1 MRTRSLSNMH
11 FGVTGIE
18 NMIISEYLVGL
29 NEDEIKVYLYA
40 LMLSNTKEVSF
51 PQYFQSFLSFFYKDH
66 NIFKFFLQL
75 CGSYRL

>member
-29 NEDEIKVYLYA
+29 NEDEIKVYLN
-40 LMLSNTKEVSF
+40 LLLRPWKSSLSAMS
-51 PQYFQSFLSFFYKDH
+51 
-66 NIFKFFLQL
+66 
-75 CGSYRL
+75 RLVVF